1 MTEKIIDLIGLPI
14 DDGAS
19 RRGCSLGPRALRI
32 AGLRDALS
40 GQGHRVRDRGDLT
53 PHTVEASHPNPAIH
67 DLAACAGWIAAA
79 HALEVDD
86 DAAAVFLGGDH
97 LMAAC
102 TLPLMAARARRA
114 GRPLHVLW
122 LDAHSDF
129 HDLGSTRSGNLHGTP
144 AAYATGQSG
153 FDAFPPPPATVA
165 PQDLTM
171 LGLRSVDPEERAR
184 LRATGIDVTDMRAM
198 DERGAGPIAEAFA
211 SRALAA
217 GAQVHVSFDVD
228 FLDPS
233 LAPAV
238 GTTVPGGATFREA
251 HLVME
256 ILCEADV
263 VTSLDLAEL
272 DPMLDERGRT
282 AAVAVDL
289 AASLFGKTVL
299 DRPTQSPIPTG
310 GRP

>member
-1 MTEKIIDLIGLPI
+1 
-14 DDGAS
+14 
-19 RRGCSLGPRALRI
+19 
-32 AGLRDALS
+32 
-40 GQGHRVRDRGDLT
+40 VRDRGDVV
-53 PHTVEASHPNPAIH
+53 PEQRSADHPNPAIH
-67 DLAACAGWIAAA
+67 GLAACAGWIAAT
-79 HALEVDD
+79 HALDVAD

-102 TLPLMAARARRA
+102 TLPLMAARAARA

-129 HDLGSTRSGNLHGTP
+129 HDLDSTGSGNLHGTP
-144 AAYATGQSG
+144 AAYATGQPG
-153 FDAFPPPPATVA
+153 FDAFPPLPARIA
-165 PQDLTM
+165 PEAVTM
-171 LGLRSVDPEERAR
+171 VGLRSVDAAERAR
-184 LRATGIDVTDMRAM
+184 LARAGIDVADMRAV
-198 DERGAGPIAEAFA
+198 DERGVGPIATAFA
-211 SRALAA
+211 RAAKAA

-228 FLDPS
+228 FLDPA

-251 HLVME
+251 HLIME

-272 DPMLDERGRT
+272 NPMLDERGRT
-282 AAVAVDL
+282 AAVLVDL

-299 DRPTQSPIPTG
+299 DRPTQSPIPDAPG
-310 GRP
+310 DAP